1 MKLEIKNKNAKFYN
15 EFHTTHYT
23 VGQIQISFHQ
33 KWLKSL
39 NKHDD
44 ISGLF
49 DRVLGHFHI
58 GCAHPENYPFFV
70 RVLNTFYRC
79 FDRPFVSLIQLDY
92 SKQNCYQ
99 IEE

>member
-23 VGQIQISFHQ
+23 VGQIQIPFHQ

-49 DRVLGHFHI
+49 DRVLGHFRI
-58 GCAHPENYPFFV
+58 GCAHPENYPFLAIKKKLWFISGLPIKV
-70 RVLNTFYRC
+70 GAVIC
-79 FDRPFVSLIQLDY
+79 AFDCLHD
-92 SKQNCYQ
+92 QN
-99 IEE
+99 